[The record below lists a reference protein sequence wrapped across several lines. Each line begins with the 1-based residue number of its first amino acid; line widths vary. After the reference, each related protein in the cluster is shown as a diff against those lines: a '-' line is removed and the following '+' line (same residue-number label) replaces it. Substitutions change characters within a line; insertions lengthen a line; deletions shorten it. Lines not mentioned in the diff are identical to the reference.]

1 MAVAAS
7 PNTDSQLFMILLLS
21 KGKYC
26 LQNAS
31 LKRGA
36 TFYYTFALL
45 KITFLQ
51 SSRFMFPVYLKQN
64 ILFAMQW
71 FLFYALCVIG
81 ICFRSLRNQMSGIL
95 IKSHELNSRDFLKI
109 LRSIS
114 CEIA

>member
-64 ILFAMQW
+64 ILFVMQW
-71 FLFYALCVIG
+71 FFFLCALCH
-81 ICFRSLRNQMSGIL
+81 RNLLPFSQESNEWDPHQ
-95 IKSHELNSRDFLKI
+95 KP
-109 LRSIS
+109 
-114 CEIA
+114 